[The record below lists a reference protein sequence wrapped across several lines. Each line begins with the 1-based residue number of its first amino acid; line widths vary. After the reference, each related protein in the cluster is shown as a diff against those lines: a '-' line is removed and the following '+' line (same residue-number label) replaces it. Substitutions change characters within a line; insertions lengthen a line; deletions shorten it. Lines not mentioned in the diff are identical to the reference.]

1 MKREAVRL
9 VGAPLFFL
17 SALLMNT
24 DNLRFFAVAWYTR
37 TYILVAEEVKLA
49 APDDMDRSFKFVKED
64 LLDLPRLVDR
74 LRESEEPVSRYMKQ
88 EFKLELASF

>member
-1 MKREAVRL
+1 M
-9 VGAPLFFL
+9 
-17 SALLMNT
+17 
-24 DNLRFFAVAWYTR
+24 
-37 TYILVAEEVKLA
+37 A